1 MTSPLKGVRVFEVG
15 QFIAGP
21 YCGMQLAD
29 LGADVIKIERP
40 DGGDPFRTFGAGGG
54 AQGYSSNFTA
64 FNRNKRSLSINL
76 GDKRGQALF
85 RKLAASGDV
94 VLENFRPG
102 VMKRLGIDGE
112 TLRAGNSRLIYCS
125 IAGFSEGGPYREQP
139 AYDTIGQ
146 ARSGILSMF
155 VEKDDPRMRGPTIS
169 DQITGM
175 QACNAIMAALFERER
190 TGVGR
195 RIDITLLEA
204 SMYFMPDSFT
214 AYTQGNVVMGPQ
226 SRAAISAAFAFDC
239 ADGLIALHPSSTERF
254 WQGLLKA
261 MERTDI
267 ADDPRFKDR
276 PGRIANFDALIA
288 EMRPVFAKMT
298 RAAWM
303 ERLAA
308 HDVPSAP
315 VLSIPDAMVDPE
327 VEHLGLF
334 YEYEHPKFGSFT
346 GMHRAARIDGEREDQ
361 PLPPPGL
368 GEHTDSILGEAGLP
382 PGEIADL
389 RGAGIV

>member
-1 MTSPLKGVRVFEVG
+1 V
-15 QFIAGP
+15 
-21 YCGMQLAD
+21 
-29 LGADVIKIERP
+29 
-40 DGGDPFRTFGAGGG
+40 
-54 AQGYSSNFTA
+54 
-64 FNRNKRSLSINL
+64 
-76 GDKRGQALF
+76 
-85 RKLAASGDV
+85 
-94 VLENFRPG
+94 
-102 VMKRLGIDGE
+102 
-112 TLRAGNSRLIYCS
+112 RLIYCS

-146 ARSGILSMF
+146 ARSGILGMF

-226 SRAAISAAFAFDC
+226 SRAAISAAFAFNC

-261 MERTDI
+261 MDRTDI
-267 ADDPRFKDR
+267 AQDPRFKDR

-288 EMRPVFAKMT
+288 EMRPVFAQQT

-303 ERLAA
+303 ARLAA

-334 YEYEHPKFGSFT
+334 YEYEHPKFGAFT
-346 GMHRAARIDGEREDQ
+346 GMHRAARIDGEREDS

-368 GEHTDSILGEAGLP
+368 GEHTDSILTEAGIASR
-382 PGEIADL
+382 EIAEL
-389 RGAGIV
+389 RGAGII